1 MKIPYLKKK
10 PELKSYHN
18 VTWEDN
24 YSWIHQKN
32 ILEVLRDKTKLDPE
46 VKNYLDEEN
55 SYANYHLKD
64 TENLQKKLF
73 DEIKGRIK
81 LDDESLPYKD
91 HTYEYWS
98 KTTAVGNYSIK
109 LRKKIDTDL
118 VEEIWNGDEEKKKLE
133 TEYFGVG
140 DLEVSNNDKYLGYSL
155 DIKGSEYYTIF
166 IRDIKTN
173 EIITKEISETSGGI
187 TFSLDDK
194 YVFYSK
200 LDQNHRARK
209 IYRHEIGNFNGQDE
223 LIFEEKSEAFT
234 VSIGLSSD
242 EKYYFINTSDH
253 NTSEQYYFG
262 VDEINIKPKLIIKRE
277 KGIIY
282 SVSSWDSKFF
292 NHTNKDAE
300 DFKIDVSDSLEKQN
314 WKTFI
319 PPRDEVLIGGCTFLK
334 NWIIRSETSNALDKL
349 FVKNISSGVEEEL
362 IFSNETVYVPGIS
375 LIQKDRDTDNVYL
388 GYSSPKT
395 PSRVYSYNL
404 STKTKK
410 LVKEQEIPSGH
421 NPEDYIVE
429 RVDYKS
435 HDGRL
440 VPLTITRHKKTKID
454 GSANLLLYGY
464 GSYGSSMSPNFSSTR
479 LSLINR
485 DIIWATAHIRG
496 GMEKGMKWWKEG
508 KLINKKNTFEDYI
521 HAAKY
526 LIDNNYSSKGKIIG
540 MGGSAGGLLMGA
552 VVNQAPEL
560 FLGII
565 MAVPFVDS
573 LTTNLDHSLPLTVGE
588 FDEFGN
594 AKDIKEHFDYIFS
607 YAPYNNIKKM
617 DYPHILIT
625 TSLSA
630 NTLAVTPEPHENTI
644 FLLWSKLNGLNFS
657 TILSLAINVRSS
669 VFINSEKGK
678 QNEFLIDPLLKPF
691 LGSATFPSNL
701 SILLASITLN
711 SFSEIFL
718 SISCLS
724 FTSFL
729 FSLAL

>member
-1 MKIPYLKKK
+1 MKIPHLKKK
-10 PELKSYHN
+10 VELKSCHD

-24 YSWIHQKN
+24 YSWIHQQN
-32 ILEVLRDKTKLDPE
+32 ILEVLKDKSKLNPE
-46 VKNYLDEEN
+46 VKKYLDEEN
-55 SYANYHLKD
+55 SYAEYHLKD
-64 TENLQKKLF
+64 TKTVQKKLF

-91 HTYEYWS
+91 HTYEYWT
-98 KTTAVGNYSIK
+98 KTTATGNYSIK
-109 LRKKIDTDL
+109 LRKKIDTDN
-118 VEEIWNGDEEKKKLE
+118 VEEIWNGDEEKKKLS
-133 TEYFGVG
+133 TEYFGIG

-166 IRDIKTN
+166 IRDIKTKK
-173 EIITKEISETSGGI
+173 IISKEIPETSGGI

-194 YVFYSK
+194 YIFYSK
-200 LDQNHRARK
+200 LDENHRARK
-209 IYRHEIGNFNGQDE
+209 IYRHEIGNLNDDDK

-253 NTSEQYYFG
+253 NTSEQYYFN
-262 VDEINIKPKLIIKRE
+262 VNEENPVPKLIIQRE
-277 KGIIY
+277 KGVLY
-282 SVSSWDSKFF
+282 SVSSWNDKFY
-292 NHTNKDAE
+292 NHTNKNAE
-300 DFKIDVSDSLEKQN
+300 DFKINISDSLEIQS

-319 PPRDEVLIGGCTFLK
+319 ESKNEVLIGGCTFLK
-334 NWIIRSETSNALDKL
+334 DWIIRSETSNALDKI
-349 FVKNISSGVEEEL
+349 FIKNISSGIEEEL
-362 IFSNETVYVPGIS
+362 IVSDEKVCVPGIS
-375 LIQKDRDTDNVYL
+375 LTQRDRNTDNVYL

-395 PSRVYSYNL
+395 PSRVYLYNL
-404 STKTKK
+404 STKSKK

-421 NPEDYIVE
+421 NSDDYIVE
-429 RVDYKS
+429 RIEYKS

-454 GSANLLLYGY
+454 GTSNLLLYGY
-464 GSYGSSMSPNFSSTR
+464 GSYGSSMSPSFSSTR
-479 LSLINR
+479 LSLIDR

-508 KLINKKNTFEDYI
+508 KLTNKKNTFKDYNF
-521 HAAKY
+521 AAKY
-526 LIDNNYSSKGKIIG
+526 LIDHKYSSKGKIIG

-594 AKDIKEHFDYIFS
+594 AKDNKEHFDYIFS

-625 TSLSA
+625 TSLSD
-630 NTLAVTPEPHENTI
+630 NRVLFDEPAKFTAKLRDHKTDNN
-644 FLLWSKLNGLNFS
+644 LL
-657 TILSLAINVRSS
+657 
-669 VFINSEKGK
+669 
-678 QNEFLIDPLLKPF
+678 LLKTEMNA
-691 LGSATFPSNL
+691 GHGGKSGRDGA
-701 SILLASITLN
+701 IE
-711 SFSEIFL
+711 EIAIDYAFAL
-718 SISCLS
+718 KISKKI
-724 FTSFL
+724 
-729 FSLAL
+729 